1 MKSDKIKDFKNS
13 ANLETLRDW
22 CLTIC
27 DFIKSEFP
35 DQNLDMSIT
44 NLIVCSINDIYQKQ
58 SLMKMRAV
66 FKETNIMFGE
76 EALSTEQMG
85 RLNQILKEKFGHS
98 LADESDKETAQ
109 IEKIIK
115 RGKIRNDREFELV
128 KRREDMVYV
137 DDSQREYMLAL
148 QKLMSDYE
156 FPENN

>member
-1 MKSDKIKDFKNS
+1 
-13 ANLETLRDW
+13 
-22 CLTIC
+22 
-27 DFIKSEFP
+27 
-35 DQNLDMSIT
+35 
-44 NLIVCSINDIYQKQ
+44 
-58 SLMKMRAV
+58 MKMRAV